1 MTGVAHTPGPWF
13 VGTQNDGLYIIAGRK
28 PAPNNDYPWHDAP
41 RVCLATMQ
49 GPSASDCL
57 PVNKDANAA
66 RIVACV
72 NACEGI
78 ADPAVVPDLVKAAK
92 GMLPRNMCLTNANI
106 PDNTIVPLEASMGE
120 LRALA
125 AILAKASGGAA

>member
-78 ADPAVVPDLVKAAK
+78 ADPSVVPELLAALQLISN
-92 GMLPRNMCLTNANI
+92 GPHDAEAIADMLGQVR
-106 PDNTIVPLEASMGE
+106 
-120 LRALA
+120 
-125 AILAKASGGAA
+125 AILAKATGGAR

>member
-78 ADPAVVPDLVKAAK
+78 ADPAVVPELLAFVADFIAVMNRD
-92 GMLPRNMCLTNANI
+92 GFTGDE
-106 PDNTIVPLEASMGE
+106 PDRLHKEAT
-120 LRALA
+120 
-125 AILAKASGGAA
+125 AIIAKATGGAA